1 MSEYIFLFDLDST
14 ITKQE
19 SVLKNYGESEK
30 VKKYM
35 KAKLAVSIPGIEG
48 QLYQYNRPVFEK
60 NQEFLRKVFRKY
72 GTWDIL
78 RYIGWKSRIKITL
91 YAISPQLFFY
101 VRSCYKKVKKL

>member
-1 MSEYIFLFDLDST
+1 MQANLIISILN
-14 ITKQE
+14 ITE
-19 SVLKNYGESEK
+19 WF
-30 VKKYM
+30 
-35 KAKLAVSIPGIEG
+35 
-48 QLYQYNRPVFEK
+48 YQYNRPVFEK

-101 VRSCYKKVKKL
+101 VRSCYRKVRGKS

>member
-1 MSEYIFLFDLDST
+1 MLTGIYAL
-14 ITKQE
+14 E

-48 QLYQYNRPVFEK
+48 QLYQYNRPDFEK
-60 NQEFLRKVFRKY
+60 NKEFLRRSFRKY

-78 RYIGWKSRIKITL
+78 KYIGWRGKIKITL
-91 YAISPQLFFY
+91 YAISPKLFFF
-101 VRSCYKKVKKL
+101 VKSCYKKVKEKS